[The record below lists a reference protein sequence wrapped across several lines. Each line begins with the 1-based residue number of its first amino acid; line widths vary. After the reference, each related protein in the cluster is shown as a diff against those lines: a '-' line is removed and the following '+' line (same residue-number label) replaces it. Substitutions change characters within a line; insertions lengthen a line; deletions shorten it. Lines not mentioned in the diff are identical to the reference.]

1 MTGTPMGLL
10 LCLLNRSHR
19 EVAQR
24 AGLPLLLRI
33 IVSPDRKSVQ
43 PDGLSPCRRS
53 QHVHITPCDFRYSA
67 VDCSVRRQ
75 RLRTPHTALW
85 ANGDKSSRGN
95 ANGMPAY
102 GSFHVKP
109 NHRTLSSQR
118 LRRAPI
124 LSVDSERLL
133 TEPVV

>member
-1 MTGTPMGLL
+1 VTGTPMGLAAL
-10 LCLLNRSHR
+10 PFESKPPRSSS
-19 EVAQR
+19 R

-67 VDCSVRRQ
+67 VDCPVRRQ
-75 RLRTPHTALW
+75 RLRTPHTAPW

-124 LSVDSERLL
+124 FSQ
-133 TEPVV
+133 

>member
-1 MTGTPMGLL
+1 MTGTPMGLAAL
-10 LCLLNRSHR
+10 PFESKPPRSSS
-19 EVAQR
+19 R

-67 VDCSVRRQ
+67 VDCPVCRQ
-75 RLRTPHTALW
+75 RLRTPHTAPW

-95 ANGMPAY
+95 ANGLPM
-102 GSFHVKP
+102 GRF
-109 NHRTLSSQR
+109 T
-118 LRRAPI
+118 
-124 LSVDSERLL
+124 
-133 TEPVV
+133 